1 MEKISYK
8 NSTIGSLFW
17 SALGKFVPQIITP
30 VISIYIARLLS
41 PEIYGLVAIANIV
54 VSFVSIFMASGFFTA
69 LIQKRGNKSEI
80 YKSANF
86 VFSLNL
92 IFSILLFSIVF
103 FSSQSMAIFFNEP
116 EAKNVIK
123 ILAVTIIIGAF
134 GQTQGALL
142 QKTMDFKS
150 IFIRQIVP
158 VSSLLIVTLPMAKLG
173 YGVWALITGQIIS
186 QIMGSIILWIKS
198 DWRPKFNLNFNE
210 NKDILGFGF
219 WVIIEAF
226 LAWVLIQG
234 DGLIVGKFLST
245 EHLGLYR
252 TGFNFDNKI
261 LGFVVIPIIPVFYA
275 KFCSLKDAE
284 AIKNYYMKLK
294 EYISLFI
301 FPLLFGIIL
310 ISPYFE
316 FLILTEKWKGIGF
329 VMAALTI
336 TGVSNLWALMG
347 NMFRALGKPEIGVKI
362 TLIVVCIYI
371 PLWLFFIQYGLR
383 TFLIAR
389 IFIALIAFS
398 INTYF
403 ENKILNIS
411 LLRALKFYY
420 KPLLAAL
427 FMFIIGYA
435 FQHYVFNNQHT
446 SYFLI
451 SLIIISAITY
461 TLIIHLI
468 DKEYFIVMKS
478 ATIDRFNIKKNKDE
492 RSGPHS
498 LDTFF

>member
-1 MEKISYK
+1 MENISYK
-8 NSTIGSLFW
+8 NSTIGSLSW
-17 SALGKFVPQIITP
+17 SALGKFAPQIITP
-30 VISIYIARLLS
+30 LISIYIARLLC

-54 VSFVSIFMASGFFTA
+54 ISFVSIFMASGFFTA
-69 LIQKRGNKSEI
+69 LIQKKGNKSEI
-80 YKSANF
+80 YQSANF

-92 IFSILLFSIVF
+92 VFSIFLFSIIF
-103 FSSQSMAIFFNEP
+103 LSSELLASFFNEP
-116 EAKNVIK
+116 KAQNVIK
-123 ILAVTIIIGAF
+123 VLAVTIIIGAF
-134 GQTQGALL
+134 GRTQAALL
-142 QKTMDFKS
+142 QKSMDFKS

-158 VSSLLIVTLPMAKLG
+158 ISSLLIVTLPMAKLG

-186 QIMGSIILWIKS
+186 QIMASIILWIKS
-198 DWRPKFNLNFNE
+198 EWKPKFNLNFNE

-245 EHLGLYR
+245 ADLGLFR

-261 LGFVVIPIIPVFYA
+261 FGFVVIPIIPVFYA
-275 KFCSLKDAE
+275 KFCSLKDPE

-301 FPLLFGIIL
+301 FPIIFGIIL

-316 FLILTEKWKGIGF
+316 YLILNNKWQGIGF

-347 NMFRALGKPEIGVKI
+347 NMFRSLGRPDIGVKI
-362 TLIVVCIYI
+362 TLIVTLIYV
-371 PLWLFFIQYGLR
+371 PLWLYFIQFGLY
-383 TFLIAR
+383 TFLVAR
-389 IFIALIAFS
+389 IFIAVIAIS

-403 ENKILNIS
+403 ENKILNIKLS
-411 LLRALKFYY
+411 RTIRFYY

-427 FMFIIGYA
+427 GMFIIGFA
-435 FQHYVFNNQHT
+435 VQHYLFSHKYT
-446 SYFLI
+446 SFFLI
-451 SLIIISAITY
+451 SLILISALTY
-461 TLIIHLI
+461 ASIIHLI
-468 DKEYFIVMKS
+468 DKEYFIVLKS
-478 ATIDRFNIKKNKDE
+478 STFDRFINKVKKFKK
-492 RSGPHS
+492 R
-498 LDTFF
+498 